1 MNILIKNIFRY
12 LNIIIYK
19 RKKVLIIIKH
29 NINIQITKK

>member
-29 NINIQITKK
+29 NINIQIIKK

>member
-19 RKKVLIIIKH
+19 RKKVLIIIKY